1 MVAEGVKALHLSTI
15 YCWIEAF
22 EHGQQSIKDEA
33 RSGRL
38 CEAVAPT
45 TIAMVEQLVNED
57 RHIITQNSAEEVG
70 ISKERISH
78 ILHEELGMRKLCK
91 KCVMLHHD
99 NAAPHSSKT
108 VTKYLKQ
115 ERVNILPHPPYS
127 PDLAP
132 CDFFLLPKI
141 KKNSKI
147 RSITKWKTLHGL
159 FRQLL
164 LVSRKRNT
172 TDLLRIGREGW
183 KFA

>member
-1 MVAEGVKALHLSTI
+1 MDSKALKMKHALDGF
-15 YCWIEAF
+15 AKLLP
-22 EHGQQSIKDEA
+22 QQ
-33 RSGRL
+33 L
-38 CEAVAPT
+38 L
-45 TIAMVEQLVNED
+45 QLVNED

-127 PDLAP
+127 PDLTP

-141 KKNSKI
+141 KKELKNKKYNKVENFARAVQAITSSIPKEEYH
-147 RSITKWKTLHGL
+147 RSFEDWRRRLELCIDKDGHYFERMK
-159 FRQLL
+159 
-164 LVSRKRNT
+164 
-172 TDLLRIGREGW
+172 
-183 KFA
+183 